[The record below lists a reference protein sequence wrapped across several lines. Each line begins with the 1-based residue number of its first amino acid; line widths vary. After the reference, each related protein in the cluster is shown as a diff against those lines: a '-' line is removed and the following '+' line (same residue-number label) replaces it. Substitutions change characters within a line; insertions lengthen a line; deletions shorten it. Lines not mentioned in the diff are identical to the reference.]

1 MELAYMFLKI
11 WECVMKGNSHRVN
24 NMEKGRLSSKEAK
37 SLSTREDGSLGL
49 NTGREDILL
58 VEISTIT
65 ENGWMTREM
74 GLEYIPS
81 LEEFTTDRGAK
92 EGVKERAVLSLR
104 VALSLREA
112 SKTTNS

>member
-1 MELAYMFLKI
+1 MELAFMFSKI
-11 WECVMKGNSHRVN
+11 WECVMKGNSHRGS
-24 NMEKGRLSSKEAK
+24 NMAKERLSSKEAK

-65 ENGWMTREM
+65 ESGWMIREM

>member
-1 MELAYMFLKI
+1 MELAFMFSKI
-11 WECVMKGNSHRVN
+11 WECVMKGNFHRGS

-65 ENGWMTREM
+65 ESGWMIREM